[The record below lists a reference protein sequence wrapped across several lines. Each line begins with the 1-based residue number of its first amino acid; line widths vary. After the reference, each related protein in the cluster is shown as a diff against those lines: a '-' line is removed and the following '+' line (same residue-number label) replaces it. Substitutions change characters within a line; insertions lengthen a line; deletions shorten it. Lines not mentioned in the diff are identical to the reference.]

1 MTPPF
6 LPEPEDS
13 LSPADP
19 QFEQAL
25 KTRREALQEMGVG
38 LGLMFVLGATGLQG
52 QTSPAQAKAKAEP
65 WVKLTPL
72 EGRNLEA
79 LGDTLLP
86 GAAKAG
92 IAHYIDR
99 QLASDTPLLM
109 LKYLDFPMAFL
120 EFYRQGLAA
129 LEALAQRQRQRSFAD
144 LTPAQQTDLV
154 RAISGANPEGW
165 NGPPAPLFYFAT
177 RSDAVDVVYGTPEG
191 YGKLNVPYMPHIAPR
206 QKW

>member
-1 MTPPF
+1 MDPF
-6 LPEPEDS
+6 PSPSDS
-13 LSPADP
+13 
-19 QFEQAL
+19 QFELAL
-25 KTRREALQEMGVG
+25 KTRREALQEMGVS
-38 LGLMFVLGATGLQG
+38 LGLMFVMGATGLQA
-52 QTSPAQAKAKAEP
+52 QNSPAQARAKGTP
-65 WVKLTPL
+65 WLKLTPL
-72 EGRNLEA
+72 EGRTLEA

-86 GAAKAG
+86 GAAAAG

-120 EFYRQGLAA
+120 DFYRQGLAA
-129 LEALAQRQRQRSFAD
+129 LEALAQRRLQRSFAD
-144 LTPAQQTDLV
+144 LTAAQRTDLV
-154 RAISGANPEGW
+154 RVISGANPDGW

-191 YGKLNVPYMPHIAPR
+191 FGKLGVPYLPHIAPR

>member
-1 MTPPF
+1 MDPF
-6 LPEPEDS
+6 P
-13 LSPADP
+13 SPSDP
-19 QFEQAL
+19 QFELAL
-25 KTRREALQEMGVG
+25 KTRREALQEMGIG
-38 LGLMFVLGATGLQG
+38 LGLMFVMGATGLQA
-52 QTSPAQAKAKAEP
+52 QNSPAQARAKAEP
-65 WVKLTPL
+65 WLKLTPL

-86 GAAKAG
+86 GAATAG

-120 EFYRQGLAA
+120 DFYRQGLGA
-129 LEALAQRQRQRSFAD
+129 LEALAQRRLQRSFAD
-144 LTPAQQTDLV
+144 LTAAQRTDLV
-154 RAISGANPEGW
+154 REISGANPDGW
-165 NGPPAPLFYFAT
+165 SGPPAPLFYFAT

-191 YGKLNVPYMPHIAPR
+191 YGKLGVPYMPHIAPR